1 MMISVSHM
9 LESVS
14 NALNGFHGTDVL
26 ALCTG
31 MRPVVMIDYGGK
43 LPELQTRLLSLL
55 ELLQEVS
62 LSTFSSSN
70 ITT

>member
-1 MMISVSHM
+1 M
-9 LESVS
+9 
-14 NALNGFHGTDVL
+14 L

-55 ELLQEVS
+55 ELLQEV
-62 LSTFSSSN
+62 LSSSN
-70 ITT
+70 TLVLEYMLILFLIVSSRLYQFSNL